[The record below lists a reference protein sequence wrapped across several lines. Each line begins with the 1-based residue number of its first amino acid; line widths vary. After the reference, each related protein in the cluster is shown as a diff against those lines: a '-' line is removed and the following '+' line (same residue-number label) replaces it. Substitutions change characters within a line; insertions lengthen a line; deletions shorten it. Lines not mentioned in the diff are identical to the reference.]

1 MVLRFRFQRSVYLGI
16 YPRSASFLFC
26 QIKTFKRY
34 REFCL
39 LSLSY
44 HFNTSN
50 PKEKRIYI
58 IKGEKK
64 GTPSNWMHFALLKL
78 TALSIFC
85 SFCHRT
91 VSGVWLW
98 SQAAWVRILTKILF
112 LSASVSSSVKWIND
126 TIYLI
131 GSLKDVYDII
141 KHVNKAKDLKPS
153 CLQKQNRLGHLGIYS
168 KWLAWKR
175 QLLAYTRHPGRART
189 WARCCQIFWFMRQWS
204 GCLLVTSLDF

>member
-34 REFCL
+34 GEFCL

-64 GTPSNWMHFALLKL
+64 RYSFKLNAFCFIKTHCIVHILLILSQNSLWCLALKSSCLGSNLDQDTFSL
-78 TALSIFC
+78 
-85 SFCHRT
+85 R
-91 VSGVWLW
+91 
-98 SQAAWVRILTKILF
+98 
-112 LSASVSSSVKWIND
+112 ASVSSSVKWIND

-168 KWLAWKR
+168 KWLA
-175 QLLAYTRHPGRART
+175 
-189 WARCCQIFWFMRQWS
+189 
-204 GCLLVTSLDF
+204 